1 MSDESDQS
9 PYDKTEEILSMDT
22 DTYKKAVDRWK
33 DASNKIIDNFLGARL
48 PTSKLE
54 GIELAS
60 GVKMFRIADDEF
72 LFVGRGIE
80 FHCKQQELIF
90 HTDPTGK
97 NYLLARDSVVI
108 HLTDDEAA
116 LLR

>member
-9 PYDKTEEILSMDT
+9 PYDRTEEIISMDAE
-22 DTYKKAVDRWK
+22 TYKQSVVRWK
-33 DASNKIIDNFLGARL
+33 ETSSQIIDNFLGTRL
-48 PTSKLE
+48 SASKLE

-60 GVKMFRIADDEF
+60 GVKMYRIADDEF
-72 LFVGRGIE
+72 LFVATGIE
-80 FHCKQQELIF
+80 FHCKQQDLIL
-90 HTDPTGK
+90 HTDLTGK
-97 NYLLARDSVVI
+97 NYLVARDSVVI